1 MAIKYIPYFPNTLEG
16 QALLDNFV
24 RTKRILRYRD
34 NDKVVERIER
44 GMPLYEM
51 ELTEKVGTNSNE
63 NLIIRG
69 ECVSACAYLKD
80 KGITVDLV
88 YIDPPYTNAHYS
100 RFYHILETLVNY
112 DYPELEFFGRYR
124 NDRFQSSFCIKSEAT
139 QEFEYMIGTCAEAQ
153 KIILVS

>member
-24 RTKRILRYRD
+24 RTKRMLRYRD

-51 ELTEKVGTNSNE
+51 ELKEKVGTNPNE
-63 NLIIRG
+63 NLVVRG
-69 ECVSACAYLKD
+69 ECVSTCAYLKD

-88 YIDPPYTNAHYS
+88 YIDPPFASGADYAKKVYIQFG
-100 RFYHILETLVNY
+100 FYLANSFSY
-112 DYPELEFFGRYR
+112 FGIPT
-124 NDRFQSSFCIKSEAT
+124 DIHLL
-139 QEFEYMIGTCAEAQ
+139 G
-153 KIILVS
+153 IICTTGKRRV